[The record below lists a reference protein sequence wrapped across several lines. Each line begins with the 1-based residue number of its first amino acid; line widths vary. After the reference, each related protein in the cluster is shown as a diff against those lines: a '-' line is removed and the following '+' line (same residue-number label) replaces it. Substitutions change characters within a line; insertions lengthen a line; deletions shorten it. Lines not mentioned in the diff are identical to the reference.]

1 MAMSMQDRPL
11 GTVEGTLEEVRSR
24 LNTLEI
30 RFNRSG
36 ETRFYVLLG
45 ATVAVMLTMWVT
57 IILAVVLRT

>member
-1 MAMSMQDRPL
+1 MPDRPL
-11 GTVEGTLEEVRSR
+11 GTVGGTLEEVRSR